1 MTRLPTITTTAF
13 LAAALLGA
21 SACSTLPDD
30 AVTADDGPTTSSVR
44 LALSTTTTV
53 PIASATYL
61 MTGPNGYDR
70 MGTISAGTGGELSAL
85 VGGIPPGT
93 GYQVT
98 IDGTSRDASVTCSG
112 SATFDV
118 SAHTTTGVSVP
129 LLCREVT
136 GTGSVAI
143 TDTTNVCPV
152 VDGVSADPPG
162 AASGATVAL
171 TGVAHDKDNGPSPL
185 AYQWSASAGT
195 FDDASAQNPTFTCPT
210 TMTSTMVT
218 VTLTVTDGGPGCS
231 DTMSLTVTC
240 G

>member
-1 MTRLPTITTTAF
+1 MIRLPKIATTTF

-21 SACSTLPDD
+21 GACSTLPGD

-61 MTGPNGYDR
+61 MTGPNAYSR

-85 VGGIPPGT
+85 VGGVPPGN
-93 GYQVT
+93 GYSVT
-98 IDGTSRDASVTCSG
+98 IDGTSTDASVTCDG
-112 SATFDV
+112 SATFNV
-118 SAHTTTGVSVP
+118 TAHTTTGVSVP
-129 LLCREVT
+129 LLCRENT

-152 VDGVSADPPG
+152 VDGVSADPPA
-162 AASGATVAL
+162 AASGGMIAL
-171 TGVAHDKDNGPSPL
+171 TSVAHDKDNGPGPL
-185 AYQWSASAGT
+185 AYHWTASAGT
-195 FDDASAQNPTFTCPT
+195 FDNVAAQNPTFTCPT
-210 TMTSTMVT
+210 TMTSMT
-218 VTLTVTDGGPGCS
+218 VNLTLTVTDGGPGCS
-231 DTMSLTVTC
+231 DMMSLTVTC